1 MYDLKD
7 KLSNLSEK
15 IRSDM
20 IPTLHEK
27 EKKRI
32 GKYFTKNC
40 ISPTGQSITEV
51 NAWDANCMKTRG

>member
-27 EKKRI
+27 EKKKELENI
-32 GKYFTKNC
+32 LL
-40 ISPTGQSITEV
+40 
-51 NAWDANCMKTRG
+51 KTVFHQLDSLLQK